1 MSMKYDVV
9 IIGGGPGGYVAAI
22 KSAHLG
28 GRVLLV
34 EKEQLGGVCLNKG
47 CIPTKTLLR
56 CSGLYKTI
64 QEAGRFG
71 IGVEG
76 VTLDFAKMMGRKRE
90 VVSTLV
96 NGIKG
101 LLKANGVD
109 VVKGEGKILDAS
121 RVQVHD
127 RIYEAGNIILATGS
141 KPFIPGIKGSESPH
155 VMDSDALLSME
166 KLPSSIA
173 IIGGGV
179 IGVEFAVLL
188 SELGCKVTILEMME
202 EILAMADED
211 VIRELKKILRNNGV
225 DIVTTAKVTEIQ
237 KDRVFFEKEG
247 EVCSLTS
254 EKVLVAVG
262 RVPNTDAAELDRL
275 SILHTNGK
283 IHTDDK
289 MRTNVPG
296 IYAIGDVNGKY
307 MLAHVASEEGIVAAE
322 TIFGQEAGMKYA
334 HIPQCIY
341 SHPEIA
347 WVGLTEREAREKG
360 YDVRIGKFPMSA
372 NGKSIAEGEASGF
385 MKVITDSKYNEIL
398 GVHMVCSH
406 ATDMVSEATLA
417 LNLEATAVEL
427 AQSIHPHPTMSEA
440 LMEAAQAALVGK
452 AIHSV

>member
-22 KSAHLG
+22 KSAQLG

-188 SELGCKVTILEMME
+188 SELGCKVTILEMM
-202 EILAMADED
+202 
-211 VIRELKKILRNNGV
+211 
-225 DIVTTAKVTEIQ
+225 
-237 KDRVFFEKEG
+237 
-247 EVCSLTS
+247 
-254 EKVLVAVG
+254 
-262 RVPNTDAAELDRL
+262 
-275 SILHTNGK
+275 
-283 IHTDDK
+283 
-289 MRTNVPG
+289 
-296 IYAIGDVNGKY
+296 
-307 MLAHVASEEGIVAAE
+307 
-322 TIFGQEAGMKYA
+322 
-334 HIPQCIY
+334 
-341 SHPEIA
+341 
-347 WVGLTEREAREKG
+347 
-360 YDVRIGKFPMSA
+360 
-372 NGKSIAEGEASGF
+372 
-385 MKVITDSKYNEIL
+385 
-398 GVHMVCSH
+398 
-406 ATDMVSEATLA
+406 
-417 LNLEATAVEL
+417 
-427 AQSIHPHPTMSEA
+427 
-440 LMEAAQAALVGK
+440 
-452 AIHSV
+452 